1 MSQAALS
8 DPLVLRSLV
17 ACASVLALSPSRYVA
32 FGKEVIGSA
41 LTVVL
46 VVGSGPLVGV
56 LLGNAAA
63 PYVGEYEGALIMCSS
78 IVLID
83 RLFGGPKNNPIVSL
97 VLYMWGLSRPLD
109 VLVEISGQLAGGLIG
124 FPILASVCATHGKSM
139 GGPSVDLAST
149 AFSTA
154 LISEALASFL
164 LISVIGLLA
173 FTSIGQYYWI
183 KQPAIAVMIRVI
195 ATQAYFSVTG
205 PAMNPMLPTTYLVY
219 TNSTWPTDVSSHYM
233 LYWLAAAAGAAL
245 AATLLRAV
253 IDVGPRGGGAGGSA
267 ASGSKKKKKKA

>member
-63 PYVGEYEGALIMCSS
+63 PYVGEYEGAMIMCSS

-139 GGPSVDLAST
+139 GRPSVDLAST
-149 AFSTA
+149 AFSKA
-154 LISEALASFL
+154 LISEAGLSTAGCSEFVVCIHDRHLIFATSAS
-164 LISVIGLLA
+164 SA
-173 FTSIGQYYWI
+173 YR
-183 KQPAIAVMIRVI
+183 PARRSPVTKRDQ
-195 ATQAYFSVTG
+195 ATHHC
-205 PAMNPMLPTTYLVY
+205 
-219 TNSTWPTDVSSHYM
+219 D
-233 LYWLAAAAGAAL
+233 
-245 AATLLRAV
+245 
-253 IDVGPRGGGAGGSA
+253 
-267 ASGSKKKKKKA
+267 